1 MRRVYGHISSV
12 VGNCVDRKKVLG
24 ERERG
29 AGSVESCFPKSLLL
43 PPSPPKTDLFPERG
57 CIRLLSL
64 SLKGGKFPIALPPK
78 LHTPLNHAKLHG
90 VVGDGHI
97 RVLLLS
103 NVKDGRFC
111 TL

>member
-64 SLKGGKFPIALPPK
+64 SLSKVESFPSRARDASSK
-78 LHTPLNHAKLHG
+78 TAHTFESCQTSWSCWGWSHQG
-90 VVGDGHI
+90 VAA
-97 RVLLLS
+97 
-103 NVKDGRFC
+103 F
-111 TL
+111 